1 MTRRSAQLGCCLF
14 AFAFAAA
21 CGDASEDDTD
31 IMTTR
36 DGGVLEHD
44 GGTPRDGGPIDPCG
58 PFAHE
63 AGDGT
68 CTSSVAWT
76 SGPALPGA
84 RDHHATTVYFFGDTP
99 YLVVSGGARDS
110 FAEFYQ
116 DIQRI
121 ALSDDGRPIGQW
133 EEIGRLPSILAGHTM
148 EIRNGRIYILGGA
161 TMSGRFP
168 NVYSTWITND
178 GQIGPWE
185 TEPEMPVGV
194 WHLQTFFHGDYIYV
208 VGGQWG
214 NERASDTVHR
224 AAIVNDRLEDWE
236 SLERL
241 PAVRSHHGSFATD
254 QGIYVI
260 GGLEDS
266 DFRAEILLG
275 RFDAEGR
282 VNEWENLGAIPG
294 DGLVTPSVG
303 LVGDKLFVVAGLTG
317 GATQE
322 FVGTVLSA
330 DVRADGT
337 VSPLV
342 ETPNPIPEGRGHVHQ
357 MPSLNGRLLVVGGR
371 SGMSA
376 GIGRLASLA
385 SFFVG
390 TVR

>member
-1 MTRRSAQLGCCLF
+1 MTRLSAQVGCSIL
-14 AFAFAAA
+14 AFAFIAA
-21 CGDASEDDTD
+21 CGSASEDDDNT
-31 IMTTR
+31 MTNR
-36 DGGVLEHD
+36 DAGVSV
-44 GGTPRDGGPIDPCG
+44 RDGGPPRDAGPSDPCG

-76 SGPALPGA
+76 NGPPIPGA
-84 RDHHATTVYFFGDTP
+84 RDHHATTVYHFGDKP

-110 FAEFYQ
+110 FVEFYQ

-121 ALSDDGRPIGQW
+121 ELSDDGRPIGQW
-133 EEIGRLPSILAGHTM
+133 EEIGSLPTILAGHTM
-148 EIRNGRIYILGGA
+148 QIRNNRIYILGGA

-185 TEPEMPVGV
+185 SEPAMPIGV
-194 WHLQTFFHGDYIYV
+194 WHHQSFFYRDFVYV

-214 NERASDTVHR
+214 NERAADEVHR
-224 AAIVNDRLEDWE
+224 AAIVNDRLEPWE
-236 SLERL
+236 SLEKL
-241 PAVRSHHGSFATD
+241 PAVRSHHGSVATD
-254 QGIYVI
+254 EGIYVL

-275 RFDAEGR
+275 RFDADAR
-282 VNEWENLGAIPG
+282 VTEWENLGAIPG

-303 LVGDKLFVVAGLTG
+303 MVDNKLFVVAGLTG
-317 GATQE
+317 SLE

-330 DVRADGT
+330 EIRADGT

-357 MPSLNGRLLVVGGR
+357 MPSLNGRLLVIGGR

-376 GIGRLASLA
+376 GLGRFASLS